1 MATKNPLEMMTNAFY
16 FALKALYL
24 LKIFKFLSWHLD
36 NVEEKRLDW
45 VNLKIYDATN
55 WETNNWNTHIVQYL
69 EK

>member
-1 MATKNPLEMMTNAFY
+1 MATKNPLEMMTNALF
-16 FALKALYL
+16 L
-24 LKIFKFLSWHLD
+24 LNIFKFLSWHLD
-36 NVEEKRLDW
+36 IVEEKRLDW